1 MKEKEAGILQRIDIP
16 VLLLQGIQGK

>member
-16 VLLLQGIQGK
+16 VLLLQGIQEK